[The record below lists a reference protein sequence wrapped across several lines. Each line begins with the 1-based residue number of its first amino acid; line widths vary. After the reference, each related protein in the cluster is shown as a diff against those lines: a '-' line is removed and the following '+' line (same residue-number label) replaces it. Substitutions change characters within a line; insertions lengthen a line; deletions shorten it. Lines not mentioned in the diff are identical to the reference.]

1 MMVVIYGVVAVPGEF
16 TLMWD
21 YLLTYGIN
29 TLLNEVDGQTQIHKI
44 LLFHLQ
50 NILFSGHFPKK

>member
-16 TLMWD
+16 PLSWD

-29 TLLNEVDGQTQIHKI
+29 TRLNEEDGQTQIHKI